1 MNVTGIRHVHL
12 LVAEHDRAVAFYT
25 RAFGMA
31 EVFRTGPLVLLG
43 TPGGGD
49 SLALDLAGTEQE
61 RTRAGQQGGVEHFG
75 IHLAEPSAAAVDEA
89 VRRAEQAGGRLV
101 ERGEHAPGLPY
112 AFVADPDG
120 YVIEISG
127 PGPAA
132 FTPPAAR

>member
-12 LVAEHDRAVAFYT
+12 LVAEHDRAVEFYT

-31 EVFRTGPLVLLG
+31 EVFRTGPLVLVG

-49 SLALDLAGTEQE
+49 SLALDLAGTEEE
-61 RTRAGQQGGVEHFG
+61 RTRAGQQGGVAHFG
-75 IHLAEPSAAAVDEA
+75 IHLAEPTAAAVDEA